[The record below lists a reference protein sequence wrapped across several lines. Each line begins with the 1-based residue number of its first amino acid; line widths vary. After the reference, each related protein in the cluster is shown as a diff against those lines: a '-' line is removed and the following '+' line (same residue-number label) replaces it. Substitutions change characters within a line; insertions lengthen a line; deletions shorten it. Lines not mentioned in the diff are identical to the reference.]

1 MAEILIRG
9 MKMPK
14 SCKECDLFV
23 NCDSCEG
30 WQCLCVILGQIGY
43 YESVPNDCRL
53 ESCPLD
59 EIPPHGDLIDR
70 FKLLHPDGD
79 PFNGPMAVTAC
90 TIIEQPTVIP
100 ATKEMNQHDD

>member
-9 MKMPK
+9 MEMPK

-30 WQCLCVILGQIGY
+30 WPCLCVILGQIGY

-53 ESCPLD
+53 EGCPLD
-59 EIPPHGDLIDR
+59 EIPPHGDLID
-70 FKLLHPDGD
+70 KSELLEYSKV
-79 PFNGPMAVTAC
+79 NGMYPHWIDTMDVKRA
-90 TIIEQPTVIP
+90 PVIVP
-100 ATKEMNQHDD
+100 ASEEAQDD

>member
-53 ESCPLD
+53 EGCPLD
-59 EIPPHGDLIDR
+59 EIPPHGDLID
-70 FKLLHPDGD
+70 KKELLKELHQG
-79 PFNGPMAVTAC
+79 C
-90 TIIEQPTVIP
+90 TIPSLVPALPIFEAPVVIP
-100 ATKEMNQHDD
+100 ASKEASE